1 MGLSSVPKKHCFF
14 MYYFNFD
21 WDHFSMLL
29 VRGPLLFYFFY
40 NTLNIGVGTPIR
52 NGIGANK

>member
-1 MGLSSVPKKHCFF
+1 

-29 VRGPLLFYFFY
+29 VRGPLKKKVYYSWSSDFLGHF
-40 NTLNIGVGTPIR
+40 NPKKNILGVNYAYLSVQYTQ
-52 NGIGANK
+52 KY